1 MLDEKDERSL
11 VHVERI
17 RELNPIPGADRIEV
31 ATIRGWKVVVKKDQ
45 FRVGDTCAYFEIDS
59 ILPFTPWSEFLRNKD
74 KPDKPIRLRTVKL
87 RGQQSQGL
95 AMPLRD
101 VFPVELPKVALDEGA
116 DLTSLL
122 GVTKY
127 EPPIPAE
134 LAGLVKGKRPWFVPK
149 TDEERLQNIPE
160 IIKRVAG
167 VRMYRSVKLN
177 GTSASYFYFANL
189 PEEDRFGVC
198 SRNLELKEQAG
209 NTYWRMA
216 TKYDLKTKLA
226 AMAATGNSYV
236 IQAELN
242 GPGIQKNMYG
252 LKEHELFVFN
262 VYDITASRY
271 LNYDEFIAF
280 CNALKLTTVPIE
292 NDNVVLTGNETVE
305 ELLALADG
313 TYPNGHLREGLVW
326 RPVMEMKS
334 DLLSDYHN
342 CRLSF
347 KTVSNMYLLKEGE

>member
-1 MLDEKDERSL
+1 MGESPRKLAS
-11 VHVERI
+11 I
-17 RELNPIPGADRIEV
+17 RRVKEVIPHPNADRLDICV
-31 ATIRGWKVVVKKDQ
+31 VDGWKVVSKKGE
-45 FRVGDTCAYFEIDS
+45 FVTGSLAIYFEIDS
-59 ILPFTPWSEFLRNKD
+59 LIPFQPWSEFLRNKE

-95 AMPLRD
+95 ILPVNE
-101 VFPVELPKVALDEGA
+101 VFPAGTGFPIEEGV
-116 DLTSLL
+116 DVTDVI

-149 TDEERLQNIPE
+149 TDEERLQNIPD
-160 IIKRVAG
+160 IIKQVAG

-198 SRNLELKEQAG
+198 SRNLELKEQDG

-216 TKYDLKTKLA
+216 RKYDLKTKLA
-226 AMAATGNSYV
+226 SLAAVGSSYV

-242 GPGIQKNMYG
+242 GPGIQKNMLG
-252 LKEHELFVFN
+252 LKEHDIFVFN
-262 VYDITASRY
+262 VYDIVETRY

-280 CNALKLTTVPIE
+280 CNTLGLKTVPIE
-292 NDNVVLTGNETVE
+292 DDNVVLTGNETVD

-326 RPVMEMKS
+326 RPVTEMKS
-334 DLLSDYHN
+334 DLLKDYPN
-342 CRLSF
+342 SRLSF
-347 KTVSNMYLLKEGE
+347 KTVSNKYLLAGSE